1 MIRNWIGKLLRTG
14 GRGSNAVA
22 RDHGAEL
29 NEMMGKLAGEIPSEA
44 SVDEGKEYSLEEVQK
59 KAEGGDPDFQYHWGL
74 VLQHGREGVIERDP
88 RSALQLMAES
98 ARQGHPWA
106 RYNLANAFL
115 TGVDGI
121 LEQDHEQSFKL
132 FKLCTEG
139 KTEIPSA
146 FAHVGNMYKNGI
158 GTEKNEERAIQY
170 FHTAADMGD
179 VNSKAV
185 LAELAFELRK
195 RDIEQD
201 KVPENVSKE
210 QVEAVKSKIKKDD
223 K

>member
-1 MIRNWIGKLLRTG
+1 MIRNWIGKLLRA

-22 RDHGAEL
+22 KDHGAEL
-29 NEMMGKLAGEIPSEA
+29 NEMMEKFAGEIPNAASE
-44 SVDEGKEYSLEEVQK
+44 DEGKEFSLEEVK
-59 KAEGGDPDFQYHWGL
+59 RKAEEGDPDFQYHWGL

-121 LEQDHEQSFKL
+121 LEPDHEQSFKL

-139 KTEIPSA
+139 QTEIPSA
-146 FAHVGNMYKNGI
+146 FAHVGNMYQNGI
-158 GTEKNEERAIQY
+158 GTDKNEERAIQY

-195 RDIEQD
+195 RDIEQNN
-201 KVPENVSKE
+201 VPDEVSKE
-210 QVEAVKSKIKKDD
+210 QVEAVKRKIKDSK
-223 K
+223 